1 MDKLVR
7 MASGIILLFGIISCG
22 EKEVDGEYALGIV
35 NYTIVNGTKH
45 KCVIESYP
53 IHNSKELICEEIA
66 SGDSVIYHKNG
77 EGSYSTMYD
86 LYNDKVVYLVFDDS
100 VKYDCLLNKD
110 HEMIAL
116 DRNYKLNVIS
126 EYPNYHYEFR
136 YVITEEDYE
145 YAKLHPYKEE

>member
-1 MDKLVR
+1 MDRLIK
-7 MASGIILLFGIISCG
+7 ITIGIISLFGMISGG
-22 EKEVDGEYALGIV
+22 EEDVDGEYASGTI
-35 NYTIVNGTKH
+35 NYTIVNETKH

-53 IHNSKELICEEIA
+53 IHDSTGLSREEIV
-66 SGDSVIYHKNG
+66 SGDSIVYHRNG

-86 LYNDKVVYLVFDDS
+86 LFYDKVVYLIFDDS
-100 VKYDCLLNKD
+100 VKYDCVLNRN

-126 EYPNYHYEFR
+126 EYPNCHYEFR
-136 YVITEEDYE
+136 YAITEEDYE